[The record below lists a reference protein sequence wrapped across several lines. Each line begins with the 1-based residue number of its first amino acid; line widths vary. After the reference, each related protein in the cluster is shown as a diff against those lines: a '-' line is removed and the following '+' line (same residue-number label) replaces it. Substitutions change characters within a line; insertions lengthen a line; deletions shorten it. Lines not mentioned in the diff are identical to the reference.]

1 MLSGSRKRQ
10 AAAVGRVDYTA
21 VGDAQFVQPRFPL
34 QDLIAVSAS
43 ERQVVEAGTALV
55 ERLGTHRIGK
65 LVQPTSVCPPRN
77 HTTWRNGPVSS
88 SRAGSL
94 PNSCWYHG
102 TLTELRGR

>member
-65 LVQPTSVCPPRN
+65 LVQPDER
-77 HTTWRNGPVSS
+77 
-88 SRAGSL
+88 L
-94 PNSCWYHG
+94 PAKKPHNVAEWARVLVEG
-102 TLTELRGR
+102 GLAAE